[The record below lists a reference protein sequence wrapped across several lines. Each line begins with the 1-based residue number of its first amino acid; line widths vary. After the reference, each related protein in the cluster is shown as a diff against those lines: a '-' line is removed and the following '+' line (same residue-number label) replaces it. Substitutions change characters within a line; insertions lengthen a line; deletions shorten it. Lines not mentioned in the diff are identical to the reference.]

1 MKTIKRLFNWRN
13 CAIAIATLFICIA
26 CATSKPEASISDR
39 TAVEHQNDKPVP
51 SELASSEPSV
61 PVVGT
66 TVEYATV
73 DGETV
78 TGYLVQPENAE
89 EPLPAIIAIHEW
101 WGLNEN
107 IEAMAR
113 KIAGEGYTV
122 LAVDLYNGGTAETPE
137 NARQVMQSVM
147 DNPQPA
153 RDNLQQAYDYLVNEQ
168 NAPKVGTI
176 GWCFGGAWSLQTA
189 LMLPETIDAT
199 VIYYGQLVTE
209 AEELATLEMPIL
221 GIFGAEDSLIPVT
234 QVREFEETLAD
245 LGKNAEIIVYEDA
258 GHAFAN
264 PSGDRY
270 VPETAMAAWEKTKAF
285 FAEYLKSE

>member
-1 MKTIKRLFNWRN
+1 MIQRLFNWRN
-13 CAIAIATLFICIA
+13 CAIALATLVLCIA
-26 CATSKPEASISDR
+26 CATSSQEASFTDR
-39 TAVEHQNDKPVP
+39 TASEHQNDTPVA
-51 SELASSEPSV
+51 SEMASSEPSV
-61 PVVGT
+61 PVTAT

-73 DGETV
+73 NGETV
-78 TGYLVQPENAE
+78 TGYLAKPENAE

-122 LAVDLYNGGTAETPE
+122 LAVDLYNGQVAETPE
-137 NARQVMQSVM
+137 NARQLMQSVM
-147 DNPQPA
+147 DNPAPA
-153 RDNLQQAYDYLVNEQ
+153 QDNLQQAYDYLMNEQ

-189 LMLPETIDAT
+189 LLLPEAIDAT
-199 VIYYGQLVTE
+199 VIYYGQLVTD
-209 AEELATLEMPIL
+209 AEQLATLEMPIL
-221 GIFGAEDSLIPVT
+221 GIFGGQDSLIPVET
-234 QVREFEETLAD
+234 VREFEDTLAELD
-245 LGKNAEIIVYEDA
+245 KNAEIIVYEDA

-270 VPETAMAAWEKTKAF
+270 VPEAAEKAWAETQAF
-285 FAEYLKSE
+285 FAEYLK